1 MVFNPNGNNCLNM
14 KKITLLLL
22 LTLSVLGLQAQT
34 YQLNYDSIRVG
45 KTAGTGATS
54 LYGKTYLKN
63 VSSGLSSD
71 SILTVRNGRI
81 FKIPHTTAL
90 TTTTISN
97 VANANGV
104 SITGDQ
110 IRLHRV
116 SDTTG
121 GVLTA
126 GIDTIGG
133 DKYFSDQIWITE
145 NQQFGGHIG
154 IVSAS
159 GSLMAPLL
167 GASSESSS
175 NWLEILAHPAPNLYG
190 TNPTD
195 GIKFQVFNDEGPDPI
210 TLGSAYNFYNGTN
223 SLFKIVHDGE
233 IIQQGGLTMFDEAV
247 SNGAISLGS
256 GSGSLLAP
264 SLGANSETSSY
275 WFRFAGNPATNID
288 NTNPTDAFR
297 FDAYKNKD
305 TNVAMDGGNLLNL
318 YNNNV
323 TKFKVDWD
331 GVTTAK
337 SLNLTGLTASASVAT
352 DGSKN
357 LVSVTNTGS
366 GNNVLATSP
375 TFTTGTTITT
385 GTNGILNGST
395 LNYGYTSFNG
405 STSLTGMTGIFGG
418 ASGDAATL
426 YHQAPTGGLHDFRVA
441 GTDAFTLTETVAT
454 FSSLAGTGTRMV
466 VASNTGAISTQ
477 AIPGGGGGSVT
488 GVAVGTSNGFAGT
501 SDGNAVVPTL
511 TLTTTVNGMAKGN
524 GTALS
529 AATANTDYTLLNGT
543 GLVSVNGS
551 TTPVYNTTSSSISGI
566 ISDETGSGAM
576 VFATSPTLVTPVLG
590 NATGGTLSL
599 SGTLTSTLGNNTV
612 LSNAT
617 TATTGYQYN
626 NIQNTTGRLQYGI
639 EGSSAGTLITGGSAY
654 AGVVTTVGTNNLE
667 LGTNQVKAITIDGT
681 TQDVTIANNIYAANL
696 TSGTYTP
703 TLTNTSGIASST
715 AGTGS
720 YQRIGNQVSGFV
732 DFTAT
737 GTSEGVSGVFGV
749 SLPIPSNFSSSTNV
763 WGGYGVGR
771 AGETI
776 APLEEVSA
784 DTTNDRFIVKATLTD
799 LSVRTIRINFNYT
812 IL

>member
-1 MVFNPNGNNCLNM
+1 M
-14 KKITLLLL
+14 KKLITAILILAS
-22 LTLSVLGLQAQT
+22 TAVFGQTT
-34 YQLNYDSIRVG
+34 YQLNYDSIRVN
-45 KTAGTGATS
+45 KTAGNGATS
-54 LYGKTYLKN
+54 LYGKVYLKN
-63 VSSGLSSD
+63 TTTGLSSD
-71 SILTVRNGRI
+71 SILVYRNGRI
-81 FKIPHTTAL
+81 YRVKNTTNIGIKS
-90 TTTTISN
+90 ISQTPN
-97 VANANGV
+97 NNGI
-104 SITGDQ
+104 SYSNDTL
-110 IRLHRV
+110 RLHAV
-116 SDTTG
+116 TPTTG

-133 DKYFSDQIWITE
+133 DKYFADQIWITE

-195 GIKFQVFNDEGPDPI
+195 GIKFQVFNDEGPNPI
-210 TLGSAYNFYNGTN
+210 TAGNAYNFKNGST
-223 SLFKIVHDGE
+223 SLLNIGHGGDANLW
-233 IIQQGGLTMFDEAV
+233 GGLNLVDNAV
-247 SNGAISLGS
+247 SNGGISLGS

-264 SLGANSETSSY
+264 SLGANSETSLY

-305 TNVAMDGGNLLNL
+305 TNVAIDGGNLLNL

-323 TKFKVDWD
+323 TKFKVDYD

-337 SLNLTGLTASASVAT
+337 SLNLTGLTASSAVAT

-395 LNYGYTSFNG
+395 SNYGYTSFNG

-426 YHQAPTGGLHDFRVA
+426 YHQAPTGGSHVLRVA
-441 GTDAFTLTETVAT
+441 GTDA
-454 FSSLAGTGTRMV
+454 
-466 VASNTGAISTQ
+466 
-477 AIPGGGGGSVT
+477 
-488 GVAVGTSNGFAGT
+488 
-501 SDGNAVVPTL
+501 
-511 TLTTTVNGMAKGN
+511 
-524 GTALS
+524 
-529 AATANTDYTLLNGT
+529 
-543 GLVSVNGS
+543 
-551 TTPVYNTTSSSISGI
+551 
-566 ISDETGSGAM
+566 
-576 VFATSPTLVTPVLG
+576 
-590 NATGGTLSL
+590 LSL
-599 SGTLTSTLGNNTV
+599 SGTAATFSGTLGIN
-612 LSNAT
+612 
-617 TATTGYQYN
+617 
-626 NIQNTTGRLQYGI
+626 
-639 EGSSAGTLITGGSAY
+639 GT
-654 AGVVTTVGTNNLE
+654 
-667 LGTNQVKAITIDGT
+667 
-681 TQDVTIANNIYAANL
+681 ANNI

-749 SLPIPSNFSSSTNV
+749 SLPIASNFSSTTNV
-763 WGGYGVGR
+763 WGGYGVAR
-771 AGETI
+771 SGETI

-799 LSVRTIRINFNYT
+799 LSVSTIRINFNYT
-812 IL
+812 VQ